1 MTKPPKESTPNIHD
15 TPSVKVKVTHDR
27 LVKKIFRIQL
37 QGLMLNAIDDCIKDR
52 GETYQ
57 QYLTDLLEKDLV
69 KEKYLPDWWFERGR
83 GIR

>member
-1 MTKPPKESTPNIHD
+1 
-15 TPSVKVKVTHDR
+15 
-27 LVKKIFRIQL
+27 
-37 QGLMLNAIDDCIKDR
+37 MLNAIDDCIKDR